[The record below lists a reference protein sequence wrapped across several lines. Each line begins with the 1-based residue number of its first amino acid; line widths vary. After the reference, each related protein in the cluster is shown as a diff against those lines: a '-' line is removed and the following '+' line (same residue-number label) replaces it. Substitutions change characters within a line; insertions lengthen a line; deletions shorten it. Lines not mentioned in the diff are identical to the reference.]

1 MSFEVVFAPKY
12 AFISGYSRIVGE
24 WTKVIEGDFG
34 LDFELMPEA
43 HGEVGINGGEAS
55 YEMVFPRANGSL
67 GFVGPVTASR
77 DVLVFD
83 LELNLQEVLQL
94 G

>member
-34 LDFELMPEA
+34 LDLELMPEA

-55 YEMVFPRANGSL
+55 YEMVFPRANSSL
-67 GFVGPVTASR
+67 GFVGAVTTSR

>member
-12 AFISGYSRIVGE
+12 AFIGGYSRIVGE

-34 LDFELMPEA
+34 LDLELMPEG
-43 HGEVGINGGEAS
+43 HGEVGVNGGEAS

-67 GFVGPVTASR
+67 G
-77 DVLVFD
+77 LVST
-83 LELNLQEVLQL
+83 VAAR
-94 G
+94 